1 MLKLFNLA
9 CKFHRQM
16 SKIDSHPQTT
26 VTVTQNMTQTEVT
39 VTQSYQ
45 LQVTIT
51 QHCIKHLN
59 WQEI

>member
-1 MLKLFNLA
+1 
-9 CKFHRQM
+9 M
-16 SKIDSHPQTT
+16 SKIDSHPQTA
-26 VTVTQNMTQTEVT
+26 VVVTQNMTQIEVT